1 MPYAKT
7 AAGIKL
13 YYETSGSGTPV
24 VLVHGNPV
32 DHWIWLYQ
40 IPPLS
45 YRYKVVAVDLR
56 AYGRSDQ
63 PAEACSIRDLADDLH
78 AVFAQEWLDE
88 AVICGLSIGGSIVIE
103 FALSYPDKVKAL
115 VLVGTGCSGVAIAP
129 FMDKRI
135 QGIREKGLR
144 AYLPEYFP
152 ELLSQTFLASD
163 AGKILTGMYLANAD
177 GLDAEAVCRMYES
190 LKAFEAKDRMGQ
202 IDVPTLILAGEHDM
216 ARTMCEEIHGLL
228 SESQLH
234 ILAGGSHA
242 CCTDTPHEFNE
253 ILLSFLHQLR

>member
-115 VLVGTGCSGVAIAP
+115 VLGRYRLLRRRYRAVHGQNAFKASAKKGCAP
-129 FMDKRI
+129 TCPNIFQNSCRRRFSHPM
-135 QGIREKGLR
+135 
-144 AYLPEYFP
+144 
-152 ELLSQTFLASD
+152 LAKS
-163 AGKILTGMYLANAD
+163 
-177 GLDAEAVCRMYES
+177 
-190 LKAFEAKDRMGQ
+190 
-202 IDVPTLILAGEHDM
+202 
-216 ARTMCEEIHGLL
+216 
-228 SESQLH
+228 
-234 ILAGGSHA
+234 
-242 CCTDTPHEFNE
+242 
-253 ILLSFLHQLR
+253 